1 MKGIAAGPG
10 PARGRPRRDRG
21 GHYDEVIVSTLS
33 PKTSRWLRRDL
44 PRKIEA
50 LGLPVTVIGARKP
63 RVKTGEM
70 LIFPEAGVR
79 AGKEV
84 GRGWL
89 DPPST

>member
-1 MKGIAAGPG
+1 M
-10 PARGRPRRDRG
+10 
-21 GHYDEVIVSTLS
+21 IVSTLS

-63 RVKTGEM
+63 TVKTGEM

-79 AGKEV
+79 AEKEV

-89 DPPST
+89 DPPSS